1 MIQIIKQPLELTLDS
16 DNGIIELSTNT
27 IGRVDIN
34 TNNSLLN
41 QITVAKYNNT
51 NAIINLKSLYRNTII
66 STTDIAKEC
75 HRVNNLFTITGNIKQ
90 AGDVPSEVSLQ
101 PINIL
106 YSYKTIERLP
116 STNGTIHFL
125 GISDSLLCSSNCKL
139 TIPFLISKDQTIS
152 VRVYDQKR
160 NLVKLSLLEQLTT
173 GYYIYNID
181 LELNYTVESITVEIV
196 GEETITKTIR
206 VLKNK
211 VNTPINFRF
220 RNQFGAIINAQLF
233 ANLDIEEELKSKVY
247 SDQDGIQFTSE
258 IESNSIVTID
268 TGYLL
273 QSELFLIRQLV
284 NSTLVEL
291 EINGEYIPVVS
302 TTKKIKV
309 YRDREYITANKL
321 TFTYS
326 NYETN

>member
-1 MIQIIKQPLELTLDS
+1 MIQIIKQPIELCLDS
-16 DNGIIELSTNT
+16 DNSIIELSSDTA
-27 IGRVDIN
+27 GRIDIN
-34 TNNSLLN
+34 TNNALLN
-41 QITVAKYNNT
+41 QVTVAKYNST
-51 NAIINLKSLYRNTII
+51 NAIINLKSLYRNTIV
-66 STTDIAKEC
+66 STTEVTNESHK
-75 HRVNNLFTITGNIKQ
+75 VNNLFTITGDIKQ
-90 AGDVPSEVSLQ
+90 VGELSSEVSMQ
-101 PINIL
+101 PIQIL

-116 STNGTIHFL
+116 MNNGILHFL
-125 GISDSLLCSSNCKL
+125 GISDSLLCSSKCKL
-139 TIPFLISKDQTIS
+139 SIPFFSSKSQNISI
-152 VRVYDQKR
+152 RVSDQKN
-160 NLVKLSLLEQLTT
+160 NLIKFSLLGSLST
-173 GYYIYNID
+173 GYYVYDLDFALDYN
-181 LELNYTVESITVEIV
+181 VESIIVEII

-247 SDQDGIQFTSE
+247 SDQDGRQFTSE

>member
-16 DNGIIELSTNT
+16 DNGIIELSTDT

-66 STTDIAKEC
+66 STTDIAKEF

-125 GISDSLLCSSNCKL
+125 GISESLLCSSNCKL

-181 LELNYTVESITVEIV
+181 LELNYTVESITIEIV
-196 GEETITKTIR
+196 GEETINKAIR

>member
-1 MIQIIKQPLELTLDS
+1 MIQIIKQPIELSLDS
-16 DNGIIELSTNT
+16 DNSIIELSSDST
-27 IGRVDIN
+27 GRIDIN
-34 TNNSLLN
+34 TNNALLN
-41 QITVAKYNNT
+41 QVTVAKYNTT
-51 NAIINLKSLYRNTII
+51 NAIINLKSLYRNTEI
-66 STTDIAKEC
+66 TTTEITNESHK
-75 HRVNNLFTITGNIKQ
+75 VNNLFTITGNIKQ
-90 AGDVPSEVSLQ
+90 VGELPSEVSIQ
-101 PINIL
+101 PIQIL

-116 STNGTIHFL
+116 TNNDILHFL
-125 GISDSLLCSSNCKL
+125 GISDSLLCSSKCKL
-139 TIPFLISKDQTIS
+139 SIPFFSSKSQNIS
-152 VRVYDQKR
+152 VRVSDQKN
-160 NLVKLSLLEQLTT
+160 NLIKFSLLGTLST
-173 GYYIYNID
+173 GYYVYD
-181 LELNYTVESITVEIV
+181 LDLALDYIVESITVEVI
-196 GEETITKTIR
+196 GIETITKTVR

-233 ANLDIEEELKSKVY
+233 SNIDIEEELKSKVY
-247 SDQDGIQFTSE
+247 NDQDGRQFTFE

-273 QSELFLIRQLV
+273 QSELFLIRQIV

-321 TFTYS
+321 TFTFS
-326 NYETN
+326 NYEAN

>member
-1 MIQIIKQPLELTLDS
+1 MIQIIKQPLELSLDS
-16 DNGIIELSTNT
+16 DNSIIEISTDS
-27 IGRVDIN
+27 IGRIDIN
-34 TNNSLLN
+34 TNNALLN
-41 QITVAKYNNT
+41 QVTVAKYNST
-51 NAIINLKSLYRNTII
+51 NAIINLKSLYRNTIV
-66 STTDIAKEC
+66 STTEVTNESHK
-75 HRVNNLFTITGNIKQ
+75 VNNLFTITGDIKQ

-139 TIPFLISKDQTIS
+139 SIPFFSYKSQNISI
-152 VRVYDQKR
+152 RVSDQKN
-160 NLVKLSLLEQLTT
+160 NLIKLSLLGSLS
-173 GYYIYNID
+173 GYYVYDLDLALDYN
-181 LELNYTVESITVEIV
+181 VESITIEII
-196 GEETITKTIR
+196 GEETITKAIR

-233 ANLDIEEELKSKVY
+233 SNIDIEEELKSKVY